1 MNMGWITFEGEQILS
16 EMSKENQKKE
26 LLNFFVT
33 MMDLNE
39 QTEKENIYI
48 GLHKALEGMK

>member
-1 MNMGWITFEGEQILS
+1 MSRWITWEAEQNLS

-26 LLNFFVT
+26 LLDFFVT

-39 QTEKENIYI
+39 QTEKESIYI
-48 GLHKALEGMK
+48 KLHEALGGMM